1 MQVLIAEDDA
11 VSRCLL
17 EATLRKLGYEV
28 VVARDGA
35 AAWTILESD
44 DSPRLAVLDWMMPFR
59 DGPQLCRE
67 VRKRSD
73 QPYTYILLLTT
84 RDQKQDIVEGMSAG
98 ADDYLAKPFD
108 PRELEVRLS
117 AGRRILDLHEALR
130 VQATH
135 DSLTGLW
142 NRAAILDLLQRELF
156 RAKRDGS
163 PVGIIMGDLDHFK
176 QVNDTYGH
184 PTGDVVLREAARR
197 LVSALRRYDFVGR
210 FGGEEFLIVL
220 PGCDLRS
227 LATRAEALREK
238 VCGTPVETPQGPVPI
253 AISLGITAS
262 EAARDQDAHLLL
274 ANADKAL
281 YRAKSGGRN
290 RVEAFGVQ
298 EELQA

>member
-73 QPYTYILLLTT
+73 QPYTYMILLTT

-108 PRELEVRLS
+108 PRELEVRLL

-135 DSLTGLW
+135 DALTGLW

-156 RAKRDGS
+156 RAKREGS

-176 QVNDTYGH
+176 QINDTYGH

-238 VCGTPVETPQGPVPI
+238 VCGTPVETPEGPVPI

-262 EAARDQDAHLLL
+262 EAARDQDPHLLL

>member
-1 MQVLIAEDDA
+1 VRVLIAEDDA
-11 VSRCLL
+11 VSRRLL
-17 EATLRKLGYEV
+17 EATLRKLGHEV

-35 AAWTILESD
+35 AAWAILEKD
-44 DSPRLAVLDWMMPFR
+44 GSPRLAILDWMMPFM

-67 VRKRSD
+67 VRKRSG

-108 PRELEVRLS
+108 PRELEVRLL
-117 AGRRILDLHEALR
+117 AGQRILDLHAALR
-130 VQATH
+130 AQATH
-135 DSLTGLW
+135 DSLTGLQ

-156 RAKRDGS
+156 RAKREGS

-176 QVNDTYGH
+176 QINDTYGH

-197 LVSALRRYDFVGR
+197 LVSAFREYDCVGR
-210 FGGEEFLIVL
+210 IGGEEFLIVL

-227 LATRAEALREK
+227 LATRAEALRER
-238 VCGTPVETPQGPVPI
+238 VCGAPIETPKGPVPI
-253 AISLGITAS
+253 TISLGIAAS
-262 EAARDQDAHLLL
+262 EAARVQDPHLLL

-281 YRAKSGGRN
+281 YLAKSAGRN
-290 RVEAFGVQ
+290 RVEAVGVQ
-298 EELQA
+298 EEVQS

>member
-73 QPYTYILLLTT
+73 QPYTYMILLTT

-108 PRELEVRLS
+108 PRELEVRLL

-156 RAKRDGS
+156 RAKREGS

-176 QVNDTYGH
+176 QINDTYGH

-238 VCGTPVETPQGPVPI
+238 VCGTPVETPEGPVPI

-262 EAARDQDAHLLL
+262 EAARDQDPHLLL